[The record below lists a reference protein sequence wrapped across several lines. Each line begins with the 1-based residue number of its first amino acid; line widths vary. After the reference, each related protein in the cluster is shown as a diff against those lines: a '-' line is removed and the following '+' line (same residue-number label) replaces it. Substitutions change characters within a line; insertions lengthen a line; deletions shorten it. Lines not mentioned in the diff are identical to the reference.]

1 MWERVASEEGDVQR
15 GHVHVKWKPDW
26 RCCCRCDV
34 DSRGEVS
41 AGVRAIS
48 SSKRGSL
55 HDIVISSPSAIG
67 RVTRTVCVK
76 RFVSITYCAL
86 LPPRQH
92 ALRISPRRPPSKN
105 QTISVKGT
113 TYFGAHA

>member
-15 GHVHVKWKPDW
+15 GQVHVKWKPCW
-26 RCCCRCDV
+26 RCPWREDV
-34 DSRGEVS
+34 GSRGEVS
-41 AGVRAIS
+41 ACVS
-48 SSKRGSL
+48 TSKGEPSGECRIAVKNGL

-86 LPPRQH
+86 SSLC
-92 ALRISPRRPPSKN
+92 
-105 QTISVKGT
+105 
-113 TYFGAHA
+113 